1 MKRMSTKFLG
11 LFLVMVMVS
20 TMLPAALP
28 VSAAVAS
35 IDEVKLTLAEPTVGG
50 SVTASVTITGE
61 NKFTVKEAHWIH
73 GGTFETNPGVAVG
86 TETTEFEAGRPYY
99 AGITLTANDGYN
111 FTSTTIVEIAG
122 FTVENT
128 EIQNSATELYIKTAD
143 FTVPGQVIDSASLS
157 LTMPVIGG
165 DTTAEAAIT
174 GGEGFTIYTAN
185 WFNSSTAQEAPGA
198 GASSFDAGKAYFAE
212 IELTAEDGYLF
223 TDATNVSLTGAT
235 IKSTAVDNG
244 GKKLTVTTVD
254 VTPTEQPIAS
264 ISIELTEPVAGGST
278 TAEAEV
284 TAGDGV
290 TVVSAYWFN
299 SATAEEAP
307 GAGASSFDAGKAYF
321 AEIELSA
328 ADGYLFTD
336 ATSVTLSGATVKS
349 TVVERG
355 GKVLII
361 TTEDVTLDETSG
373 EEPSYEVLDGD
384 GQEFDPE
391 DPADLT
397 IRFDG
402 PFDKVLEVL
411 VDDETLAPEN
421 YELSEG
427 STVVTLKEDY
437 LNTLEAGAHTVAVKY
452 EGDKVSE
459 KASITI
465 VGETENSD
473 GESSDTESSTTES
486 SAGGEES
493 QKDENSDNP
502 KTGDSLGLYAAVA
515 LMLISFLGMAIVT
528 VLKKKAA
535 AER

>member
-11 LFLVMVMVS
+11 LFLVMVMVC

-28 VSAAVAS
+28 VSAAVAT
-35 IDEVKLTLAEPTVGG
+35 IDAVELTLAEPSAGG

-61 NKFTVKEAHWIH
+61 NTFTVEEAHWYH
-73 GGTFETNPGVAVG
+73 GGTPETNPGCG
-86 TETTEFEAGRPYY
+86 TEPTKFEPGRPYF
-99 AGITLTANDGYN
+99 AEIMLKANDGYN
-111 FTSTTIVEIAG
+111 FTSTTPVTIAG
-122 FTVENT
+122 FTVEKT
-128 EIQNSATELYIKTAD
+128 DIRNSATQLYIKTAD
-143 FTVPGQVIDSASLS
+143 ITLPEQVIDSASLS
-157 LTMPVIGG
+157 LTAPVIGG
-165 DTTAEAAIT
+165 DTTGEAAIT
-174 GGEGFTIYTAN
+174 AGEGFTINTVY

-264 ISIELTEPVAGGST
+264 ISIELTEPVAGGNT

-284 TAGDGV
+284 TSGAGV

-336 ATSVTLSGATVKS
+336 ATNVTLSGATVKS
-349 TVVERG
+349 TAVERG

-473 GESSDTESSTTES
+473 SESSDTESSTTES

>member
-1 MKRMSTKFLG
+1 MSIKFLG

-35 IDEVKLTLAEPTVGG
+35 INSVELTLAEPTVGG

-61 NKFTVKEAHWIH
+61 NKFTVEEAHWYH

-86 TETTEFEAGRPYY
+86 TEPTEFEAGRPYF
-99 AGITLTANDGYN
+99 AEIMLKANDGYS
-111 FTSTTIVEIAG
+111 FTSTTPVTIAG
-122 FTVENT
+122 FTVEKT
-128 EIQNSATELYIKTAD
+128 EIRNSAKQLYIKTAD
-143 FTVPGQVIDSASLS
+143 ITLTEQGIASASLS
-157 LTMPVIGG
+157 LTAPVIGG

-174 GGEGFTIYTAN
+174 TGEGFTINTAY

-235 IKSTAVDNG
+235 IKSTAIDNG

-284 TAGDGV
+284 TSGDGV
-290 TVVSAYWFN
+290 NVVSAYWFN

-336 ATSVTLSGATVKS
+336 ATNVTLSGATVKS
-349 TVVERG
+349 TAVERG

-473 GESSDTESSTTES
+473 SESSDTESSTTES

>member
-1 MKRMSTKFLG
+1 M
-11 LFLVMVMVS
+11 
-20 TMLPAALP
+20 
-28 VSAAVAS
+28 
-35 IDEVKLTLAEPTVGG
+35 
-50 SVTASVTITGE
+50 
-61 NKFTVKEAHWIH
+61 
-73 GGTFETNPGVAVG
+73 
-86 TETTEFEAGRPYY
+86 
-99 AGITLTANDGYN
+99 
-111 FTSTTIVEIAG
+111 
-122 FTVENT
+122 
-128 EIQNSATELYIKTAD
+128 
-143 FTVPGQVIDSASLS
+143 
-157 LTMPVIGG
+157 
-165 DTTAEAAIT
+165 
-174 GGEGFTIYTAN
+174 
-185 WFNSSTAQEAPGA
+185 
-198 GASSFDAGKAYFAE
+198 
-212 IELTAEDGYLF
+212 
-223 TDATNVSLTGAT
+223 
-235 IKSTAVDNG
+235 
-244 GKKLTVTTVD
+244 
-254 VTPTEQPIAS
+254 
-264 ISIELTEPVAGGST
+264 
-278 TAEAEV
+278 
-284 TAGDGV
+284 
-290 TVVSAYWFN
+290 
-299 SATAEEAP
+299 
-307 GAGASSFDAGKAYF
+307 
-321 AEIELSA
+321 
-328 ADGYLFTD
+328 
-336 ATSVTLSGATVKS
+336 TLSGATVKS
-349 TVVERG
+349 TAVERG

-361 TTEDVTLDETSG
+361 TTEDVTLDETPG